1 MLGDS
6 SSASTPGLSHCP
18 RTCPRGLQGR
28 TATETP
34 GSSHPPSCAQPSAP
48 LSHLRVS
55 ELRVL
60 CRVARPGYLPELW
73 KFLTLPVLCLGP
85 AHRTTW
91 SLWFRLFCWIRRR
104 ERKSRLLPRPQPEFG
119 HLGAP
124 RPRALSRALESH
136 TGRSAAVKERCVC
149 VLKLPKYVHTGST
162 RQEYNHIESSD

>member
-18 RTCPRGLQGR
+18 RTCPRGLQGC

-60 CRVARPGYLPELW
+60 CRVARPGCLPELW
-73 KFLTLPVLCLGP
+73 KFPALPVPCLGL

-104 ERKSRLLPRPQPEFG
+104 ERKSRLSPRPQPGSVIWEPPA
-119 HLGAP
+119 HVRSPELL
-124 RPRALSRALESH
+124 RATRADQRQLKR
-136 TGRSAAVKERCVC
+136 GVC